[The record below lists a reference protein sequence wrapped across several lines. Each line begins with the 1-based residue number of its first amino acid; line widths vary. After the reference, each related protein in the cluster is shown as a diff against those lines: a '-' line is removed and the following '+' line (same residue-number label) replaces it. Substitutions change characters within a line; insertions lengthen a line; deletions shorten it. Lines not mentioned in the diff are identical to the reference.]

1 VPGDGSLRFDIPGE
15 NTDRWAQP
23 EEPIAIDHAEL
34 GGLTADESRYGAALT
49 RMLLRDGDVRRDC
62 DVGHDRAVAA
72 RKRG

>member
-1 VPGDGSLRFDIPGE
+1 MPGDGSLRFDIPGE

-23 EEPIAIDHAEL
+23 EEGIAIDHAEL
-34 GGLTADESRYGAALT
+34 RCPADESRYGAPLT
-49 RMLLRDGDVRRDC
+49 RMLLRDGEVRRDC